1 LLIIGNKCIKERK
14 VGMKIGLYNLV
25 SEVHNEEYINS
36 TLQGFLADI
45 EEKLGEK
52 CENITLEDFNR
63 NEYFSLIFVKSGG
76 VEGKFKQIFKQVKGP
91 YLLLS
96 GGLHNSF
103 AASLEIAS
111 FLKQNGEKVEIIH
124 GDSDYIARRIKEL
137 RKIFKTKNRL
147 ASTKLGVIGKPSDWL
162 IASDVDYKK
171 IKDTLGIS
179 LIDVEM
185 GELVKEIDQ
194 SRQFTHPKIEEV
206 KNKGFD
212 SKSIDG
218 ALKIYSGFKAIV
230 NKYKFDGITVRCFD
244 LLEIYKNTGCLGLSL
259 LNDEGIVAGCEG
271 DIPALISMVI
281 LHYLTDEPVFMA
293 NPSSIDIDKNEII
306 LAHCTLPLNMPDEFY
321 LKTHFESDLGVGIK
335 GNIKEEEATIFKLSR
350 DGKEYFVSGGEI
362 IENLNNENLCRTQIR
377 FKMNESVKYFLQNSL
392 GNHHLICKGDRSEL
406 IREFFKW

>member
-1 LLIIGNKCIKERK
+1 
-14 VGMKIGLYNLV
+14 MKIGLYNLV
-25 SEVHNEEYINS
+25 SEVHNEGYVSS

-52 CENITLEDFNR
+52 FENINLEDFNKDKD
-63 NEYFSLIFVKSGG
+63 YFPLIFIKSGG

-96 GGLHNSF
+96 SGLHNSF

-111 FLKQNGEKVEIIH
+111 FLKQKGKKVEIIH
-124 GDSDYIARRIKEL
+124 GDSNYIARRIKEL
-137 RKIFKTKNRL
+137 SKIFEVKSRL

-162 IASDVDYKK
+162 IASDVDYDKV
-171 IKDTLGIS
+171 KDVLGIS
-179 LIDVEM
+179 LIDIEM
-185 GELVKEIDQ
+185 DELVKEIDQ
-194 SRQFTHPKIEEV
+194 RHHFAHPKLNDI

-212 SKSIDG
+212 SKSVDG
-218 ALKIYSGFKAIV
+218 ALKIYNGFKAIV
-230 NKYKFDGITVRCFD
+230 NKYKLDGITVRCFD

-321 LKTHFESDLGVGIK
+321 LKTHFESGLGVGIK
-335 GNIKEEEATIFKLSR
+335 GVIGEGEATIFKLSR
-350 DGKEYFVSGGEI
+350 DGKEYFVSGGKI
-362 IENLNNENLCRTQIR
+362 IENLNSENLCRTQIR
-377 FKMNESVKYFLQNSL
+377 FKMNEGVKYFLQNSL
-392 GNHHLICKGDRSEL
+392 GNHHLLCKGDYNKL
-406 IREFFKW
+406 VREFFKWLNKN

>member
-1 LLIIGNKCIKERK
+1 
-14 VGMKIGLYNLV
+14 MKIGLYNLV

-52 CENITLEDFNR
+52 FENINLEDFDKDC
-63 NEYFSLIFVKSGG
+63 FPLIFVKSGG
-76 VEGKFKQIFKQVKGP
+76 AEGKFRQIFKQVKGP

-96 GGLHNSF
+96 SGLHNSL

-111 FLKQNGEKVEIIH
+111 FLKQKGKRVEIIH
-124 GDSDYIARRIKEL
+124 GDNDYIARRIKEL
-137 RKIFKTKNRL
+137 RKIFQVKSRL
-147 ASTKLGVIGKPSDWL
+147 VSSKLGVIGKPSDWL
-162 IASDVDYKK
+162 IASDVDYNKV
-171 IKDTLGIS
+171 KDALGIS
-179 LIDVEM
+179 LIDIKM
-185 GELVKEIDQ
+185 DELVKEIDQ
-194 SRQFTHPKIEEV
+194 DYRFAHPKL
-206 KNKGFD
+206 KNIREKGFNK
-212 SKSIDG
+212 KSIEG

-230 NKYKFDGITVRCFD
+230 NKYKLDGITVRCFD

-259 LNDEGIVAGCEG
+259 LNEEGIVAGCEG

-321 LKTHFESDLGVGIK
+321 LKTHFESGLGVGIK
-335 GNIKEEEATIFKLSR
+335 GNIKEGEATIFKLSR

-362 IENLNNENLCRTQIR
+362 IENLNSENLCRTQIR
-377 FKMNESVKYFLQNSL
+377 FRMNEGVKYFLQNSL
-392 GNHHLICKGDRSEL
+392 GNHHLICKGDYSE
-406 IREFFKW
+406 IVREFFKW

>member
-1 LLIIGNKCIKERK
+1 
-14 VGMKIGLYNLV
+14 
-25 SEVHNEEYINS
+25 VHNESVINK
-36 TLQGFLADI
+36 TLKGFITEI

-52 CENITLEDFNR
+52 FENINLADFNR
-63 NEYFSLIFVKSGG
+63 KDYFPLLFIKSGG

-96 GGLHNSF
+96 SGLHNSF

-111 FLKQNGEKVEIIH
+111 FLKQKGEKVEIIH
-124 GDSDYIARRIKEL
+124 GESGYIARRIKEVS
-137 RKIFKTKNRL
+137 KIFKVKRRL

-162 IASDVDYKK
+162 IASEVDYKK
-171 IKDTLGIS
+171 VKDNLGIS
-179 LIDVEM
+179 LINIKMD
-185 GELVKEIDQ
+185 ELVKEID
-194 SRQFTHPKIEEV
+194 RDHNFTHPKLNDI

-259 LNDEGIVAGCEG
+259 LNDGGIMGGCEG
-271 DIPALISMVI
+271 DIPALISMAI

-293 NPSSIDIDKNEII
+293 NPSSINIEKNEII

-321 LKTHFESDLGVGIK
+321 LKTHFESGLGVGIK
-335 GNIKEEEATIFKLSR
+335 GVIEEGESTIFKLSR

-362 IENLNNENLCRTQIR
+362 IENLNSENLCRTQIR
-377 FKMNESVKYFLQNSL
+377 FRMNEGIKYFLQNSL
-392 GNHHLICKGDRSEL
+392 GNHHLICKGDYNKL
-406 IREFFKW
+406 VGEFFKW

>member
-1 LLIIGNKCIKERK
+1 
-14 VGMKIGLYNLV
+14 MKIGLYNLV
-25 SEVHNEEYINS
+25 SEVHNEGYISS

-45 EEKLGEK
+45 EEKLGRKLESI
-52 CENITLEDFNR
+52 NLEDFNK
-63 NEYFSLIFVKSGG
+63 YKDCFPLIFIKSGG

-96 GGLHNSF
+96 SGLHNSF

-111 FLKQNGEKVEIIH
+111 FLKQEGEKVEIIH

-137 RKIFKTKNRL
+137 SKIFEVKNRL

-162 IASDVDYKK
+162 IASEVDYKK
-171 IKDTLGIS
+171 VKDNLGIS
-179 LIDVEM
+179 LIDIEM
-185 GELVKEIDQ
+185 DELVKEIDQ
-194 SRQFTHPKIEEV
+194 DHNFDHPKLNDI

-212 SKSIDG
+212 SKSIEG
-218 ALKIYSGFKAIV
+218 ALKIYSGLKAIV
-230 NKYKFDGITVRCFD
+230 NKYKLDGITVRCFD
-244 LLEIYKNTGCLGLSL
+244 LLEIYKNTGCIGLSL
-259 LNDEGIVAGCEG
+259 LNDEGILAGCEG

-321 LKTHFESDLGVGIK
+321 LKTHFESGLGVGIK
-335 GNIKEEEATIFKLSR
+335 GVIGEGEATIFKLSR

-362 IENLNNENLCRTQIR
+362 IENLNSENLCRTQIR
-377 FKMNESVKYFLQNSL
+377 FRMNEGVKYFLQNSL
-392 GNHHLICKGDRSEL
+392 GNHHLICKGDYSKL
-406 IREFFKW
+406 VREFFKW

>member
-1 LLIIGNKCIKERK
+1 MRNEGILD
-14 VGMKIGLYNLV
+14 MKIGLYNLV
-25 SEVHNEEYINS
+25 SEVHNEGHINQ
-36 TLQGFLADI
+36 TLKSFITKI

-52 CENITLEDFNR
+52 FKNISLEDFNR
-63 NEYFSLIFVKSGG
+63 KDCFPLIFIKSGG

-96 GGLHNSF
+96 SGLHNSF

-111 FLKQNGEKVEIIH
+111 FLRQKGEKVEIIH

-137 RKIFKTKNRL
+137 SKIFEVKSRL

-162 IASDVDYKK
+162 IASDVDYDK
-171 IKDTLGIS
+171 IKDDLGIS
-179 LIDVEM
+179 LIDIEM
-185 GELVKEIDQ
+185 DELVKEIDQ
-194 SRQFTHPKIEEV
+194 NHNFDHPKLNDI

-218 ALKIYSGFKAIV
+218 ALKIYNGFKAIV
-230 NKYKFDGITVRCFD
+230 NKYKFDGITVRCFG

-259 LNDEGIVAGCEG
+259 LNDEGIIAGCEG

-293 NPSSIDIDKNEII
+293 NPPSIDIDQNEII

-321 LKTHFESDLGVGIK
+321 LKTHFESGLGVGIK
-335 GNIKEEEATIFKLSR
+335 GVIGEGEATIFKLSR

-362 IENLNNENLCRTQIR
+362 IENLNSENLCRTQIR
-377 FKMNESVKYFLQNSL
+377 FRMNEDVKYFLHNSL
-392 GNHHLICKGDRSEL
+392 GNHHLICKGNYSE
-406 IREFFKW
+406 IVREFFKW

>member
-1 LLIIGNKCIKERK
+1 
-14 VGMKIGLYNLV
+14 MKIGLCNLV
-25 SEVHNEEYINS
+25 SEVHNEGYINQ
-36 TLQGFLADI
+36 TLKAFITEI

-52 CENITLEDFNR
+52 FKNINLDDFKR
-63 NEYFSLIFVKSGG
+63 KDYFPLIFIKSGG

-96 GGLHNSF
+96 SGLHNSF

-111 FLKQNGEKVEIIH
+111 FLKQKGEKVEIIH
-124 GDSDYIARRIKEL
+124 GDSDYIARKIKEL
-137 RKIFKTKNRL
+137 SKIFEVKSRL

-162 IASDVDYKK
+162 IASDVDYNKV
-171 IKDTLGIS
+171 KDDLGIS
-179 LIDVEM
+179 LIDIEM
-185 GELVKEIDQ
+185 DELVKEIEQKHRFD
-194 SRQFTHPKIEEV
+194 HPKLNDI

-218 ALKIYSGFKAIV
+218 ALKIYNGFKAIV

-259 LNDEGIVAGCEG
+259 LNDEGIIAGCEG

-321 LKTHFESDLGVGIK
+321 LKTHFESGLGVGIK
-335 GNIKEEEATIFKLSR
+335 GNIKEGKATIFKLSR

-362 IENLNNENLCRTQIR
+362 IENLNSENLCRTQIR
-377 FKMNESVKYFLQNSL
+377 FRINEGVQYFLQNSL
-392 GNHHLICKGDRSEL
+392 GNHHLICKGDYSE
-406 IREFFKW
+406 IVREFFKW

>member
-14 VGMKIGLYNLV
+14 LDMKIGLYNLV

-52 CENITLEDFNR
+52 CENIALEDFNR
-63 NEYFSLIFVKSGG
+63 NEYFLLIFVKSGG
-76 VEGKFKQIFKQVKGP
+76 VERKFKQIFKQVKGP

-147 ASTKLGVIGKPSDWL
+147 TSTKLGVIGKPSDWL

-306 LAHCTLPLNMPDEFY
+306 LAHCTLPLNMPDEIY
-321 LKTHFESDLGVGIK
+321 LKTHFESGLGVGIK

-350 DGKEYFVSGGEI
+350 NGKEYFVSGGEI

-392 GNHHLICKGDRSEL
+392 GNHHLICKGDYSEL
-406 IREFFKW
+406 VREFFKW